1 MAVAA
6 EQLSIIRA
14 SLDPA
19 GYVAG
24 ARQVEQSNQRIT
36 QSGEA
41 AARGQQVTQRALEA
55 TERSID
61 RVRTRNDLLYKSQQ
75 DLARVQDLYTKAVER
90 GSASAATLLPIMD
103 NLRLRTER
111 LAQANAGVTNAFG
124 VTSRQAQQLAP
135 QINDVI
141 TSLLG
146 GASAFQVMT
155 QQGGQITQAMG
166 GVGNTFRALVG
177 LITPARVAMVGLTV
191 AAGAVVLAFENQ
203 QSRLAT
209 LRRELRGTQADYA
222 TFAAD
227 LDRRSRGLSAS
238 LPGTT
243 LAETRQVQGRLGAVL
258 PPEARG
264 DMENLTRTVVDLSR
278 SLDGDLTSALER
290 VARAYQDPERAAQ
303 ELADRGIRG
312 FDEAFRRHIELL
324 VLGGDRYRAFAEV
337 MERLRGTFGGSAQD
351 VSELQRA
358 WDNARKGWEGF
369 TGSIA
374 TRLEGVGGGLIRW
387 LGDSTQGASR
397 AAAGF
402 EAYARSAALL
412 VAPVQAINAALEAM
426 GLNLGRVIQMG
437 PQAFNWFGQQVTGA
451 IGWARGAVSSPA
463 GSGAAA
469 GASRNLVPIA
479 STDLP
484 VEARAFLNTIA
495 GPESGGRYDVRWG
508 GMAGPQT
515 ITDLSRHP
523 NIREPGPAGPSSAAG
538 RYQITGS
545 NWYGSNGRPG
555 LAERYGATDFA
566 PETQDRVA
574 WSWAQDTYRQQTGR
588 DLLEDLRNPSQ
599 HGSIAGALGGSSM
612 WHTLNMGR
620 YGGNLAA
627 LGGPSAPAAA
637 AAAAPATP
645 SSSAGSST
653 AGPASSAPAAGA
665 SPTTSTQARTDS
677 DTMALANRAGG
688 SVTSLQNLNT
698 ELGRYLELQG
708 RTEQG
713 SEQWRVLQSA
723 IDRTRASI
731 NGLEAPT
738 ERQIEALRRQAE
750 ATSSTDEVSRRLA
763 ETRQQ
768 LDETSRSQRG
778 TAATEDEHRRAE
790 AAVLSEIAARY
801 REVDGERRRAT
812 QGQRE
817 VADAYLQGAAAGRE
831 AEARIQALEEARR
844 FAIPGTAEYARITRE
859 ITQGLRDQARTRA
872 EAQLA
877 QQLSQQ
883 DTQLELL
890 RQENRLVG
898 VNVEERE
905 RQLVVIRERMRL
917 EAMEP
922 GLSSTPA
929 GQRSI
934 RNAGELSAEQQAQR
948 WNQEAENYGRQMG
961 TAVSKYLYEGIVEGN
976 WRGIKNLEQSLM
988 QVAWQGLIAKPLE
1001 TALSS
1006 LVGGA
1011 MGGTGSSPGLMQQIG
1026 TGAASALTSA
1036 GNWLT
1041 SASTWS
1047 WLTGAVVAHDGGWV
1061 GGISPSRSVPA
1072 AAAGSVRRYHSG
1084 GGPGAALAPR
1094 ELHAILTD
1102 DEVVLNGRQQRRA
1115 ADRLTGGSRQQ
1126 PVVMNFH
1133 VKDAP
1138 SLVQGKAQV
1147 ARAASGF
1154 LRGAQR
1160 HG

>member
-6 EQLSIIRA
+6 EQLSIVRA

-36 QSGEA
+36 QSGEKVVQ
-41 AARGQQVTQRALEA
+41 GHQVTQRALEA

-75 DLARVQDLYTKAVER
+75 DLARVQELYTKAVER
-90 GSASAATLLPIMD
+90 GSAHAATLLPIMD

-111 LAQANAGVTNAFG
+111 LAAANAGATNAFG
-124 VTSRQAQQLAP
+124 VTANQAKQLAP
-135 QINDVI
+135 QLNDVI
-141 TSLLG
+141 TSALG
-146 GASAFQVMT
+146 GASAFQILT

-166 GVGNTFRALVG
+166 GVGNTFRALAG
-177 LITPARVAMVGLTV
+177 LITPARVAVAGITLAV
-191 AAGAVVLAFENQ
+191 AASVIAFENQ
-203 QSRLAT
+203 QTRLAT

-222 TFAAD
+222 SFASD
-227 LDRRSRGLSAS
+227 LDRRSRAQSIQ
-238 LPGTT
+238 LPGST
-243 LAETRQVQGRLGAVL
+243 LAETRQVQNRLGAIL
-258 PPEARG
+258 PVEARG
-264 DMENLTRTVVDLSR
+264 EIEGFTRTVVDLSR

-303 ELADRGIRG
+303 EFSERGIRG
-312 FDEAFRRHIELL
+312 FDENFRRHIELL

-337 MERLRGTFGGSAQD
+337 MERLRGTFGGAAQD
-351 VSELQRA
+351 VSDIERA
-358 WDNARKGWEGF
+358 WGNARKGWEGF

-374 TRLEGVGGGLIRW
+374 SRLESAGGGLIRW
-387 LGDSTQGASR
+387 LGDARDGAARAQGAI
-397 AAAGF
+397 
-402 EAYARSAALL
+402 EA
-412 VAPVQAINAALEAM
+412 
-426 GLNLGRVIQMG
+426 
-437 PQAFNWFGQQVTGA
+437 F
-451 IGWARGAVSSPA
+451 ARGALVVISPVLPPLIAIAENFERIARIAPQAGSLLSGAAQAAMGNPQGLIQYIRGGGRTATPAPAAVDVAPIEGSTQASRLASTGSLASDDTAFRSMAEPIARVVADRLGVSVATVLGHWSLETRNGQSFAGRNNLGNMTALPGQDATSGGDTDAQGRAITQRFRNFASLEEFGAAYESWVRRRAPGAVGAGDDAARYYAALQGGGYATAPHFVQA
-463 GSGAAA
+463 GSGASSRFSQPSASSASYGPPAPAVAAPA
-469 GASRNLVPIA
+469 GAS
-479 STDLP
+479 S
-484 VEARAFLNTIA
+484 
-495 GPESGGRYDVRWG
+495 
-508 GMAGPQT
+508 
-515 ITDLSRHP
+515 
-523 NIREPGPAGPSSAAG
+523 
-538 RYQITGS
+538 
-545 NWYGSNGRPG
+545 
-555 LAERYGATDFA
+555 
-566 PETQDRVA
+566 
-574 WSWAQDTYRQQTGR
+574 
-588 DLLEDLRNPSQ
+588 
-599 HGSIAGALGGSSM
+599 
-612 WHTLNMGR
+612 
-620 YGGNLAA
+620 
-627 LGGPSAPAAA
+627 
-637 AAAAPATP
+637 
-645 SSSAGSST
+645 
-653 AGPASSAPAAGA
+653 
-665 SPTTSTQARTDS
+665 QARTDS
-677 DTMALANRAGG
+677 ETMALANRAGG

-698 ELGRYLELQG
+698 ELGRYLDLQR
-708 RTEQG
+708 RTEEG
-713 SEQWRVLQSA
+713 SDNWRVLQSA

-738 ERQIEALRRQAE
+738 ERQIESLRRQAE
-750 ATSSTDEVSRRLA
+750 AASSTDEVSRRLA

-790 AAVLSEIAARY
+790 AEVLADIAARY
-801 REVDGERRRAT
+801 REVNAERQRGIT
-812 QGQRE
+812 GQRE
-817 VADAYLQGAAAGRE
+817 VAAAYLQGAEAGRQ
-831 AEARIQALEEARR
+831 AEARVQALEEARR

-859 ITQGLRDQARTRA
+859 ITVALRDQARTRA

-898 VNVEERE
+898 LNVEERE
-905 RQLVVIRERMRL
+905 RQLAVIRERIRL

-934 RNAGELSAEQQAQR
+934 TRAGEITAEQQAQR

-961 TAVSKYLYEGIVEGN
+961 SAVSKYLYEGIVEGN
-976 WRGIKNLEQSLM
+976 FRGIKNLEQSLM
-988 QVAWQGLIAKPLE
+988 QVAWQGLVAKPLE

-1047 WLTGAVVAHDGGWV
+1047 WLTGAVVAHEGGHV
-1061 GGISPSRSVPA
+1061 GSIAPSRMVPA
-1072 AAAGSVRRYHSG
+1072 DSSRSVRRYHSG
-1084 GGPGAALAPR
+1084 GGPGATLAPR

-1115 ADRLTGGSRQQ
+1115 ADRLSGGGRQRPLVQ
-1126 PVVMNFH
+1126 NFY
-1133 VKDAP
+1133 VKDAQ
-1138 SLVQGKAQV
+1138 SLVQSKAQV

-1154 LRGAQR
+1154 LRGTQR